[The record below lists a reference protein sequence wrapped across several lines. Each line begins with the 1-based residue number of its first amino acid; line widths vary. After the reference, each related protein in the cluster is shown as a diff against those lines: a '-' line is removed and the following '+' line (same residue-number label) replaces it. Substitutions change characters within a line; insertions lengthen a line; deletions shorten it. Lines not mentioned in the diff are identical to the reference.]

1 MDKNFE
7 RRIEREK
14 REIKRNPLYETP
26 HLLFLTIFFL
36 FFPGIKNPP
45 LNSFQLF
52 NVRSARSPLHS
63 SIRGVVE
70 RGVLRQFNERL
81 SRAANEQPL
90 PLPPSLFHPTVFPP
104 RRGRSSLYKS
114 YKEQSGGPHTSDP
127 ISRVPT
133 SLGAL
138 RISLSLPRTPT
149 TFRDHGRYRD
159 LFIYSSFS
167 SIPPLLSLPFI
178 YSFQNRRSIRIILD
192 WEGVRFFDP
201 CYAFPEIGYV
211 FLVNTHP
218 VLKKAD
224 WQDTVAGNR
233 DQNFNLILVGD

>member
-7 RRIEREK
+7 SRIERER

-26 HLLFLTIFFL
+26 HLSFLTIFFL

-138 RISLSLPRTPT
+138 RISLSLSLAR
-149 TFRDHGRYRD
+149 R
-159 LFIYSSFS
+159 
-167 SIPPLLSLPFI
+167 PLSEITVDIAI
-178 YSFQNRRSIRIILD
+178 YSFTLPSHRYLPSFYLFILESTFNQNYLRLQGRSSILRSLLRVSRN
-192 WEGVRFFDP
+192 WLCLSCKYSPRSEEGGL
-201 CYAFPEIGYV
+201 AGQ
-211 FLVNTHP
+211 
-218 VLKKAD
+218 A
-224 WQDTVAGNR
+224 VAGNR